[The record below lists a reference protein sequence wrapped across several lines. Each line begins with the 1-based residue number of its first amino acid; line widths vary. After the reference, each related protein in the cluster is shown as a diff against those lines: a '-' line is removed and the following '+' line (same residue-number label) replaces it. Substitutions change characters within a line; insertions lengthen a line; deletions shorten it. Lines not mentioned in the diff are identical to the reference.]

1 MPHNLLLISSDT
13 RLITRLQSAL
23 GTECVFMTADS
34 RGEDGQAAAKRFNPD
49 GLMIDAGANT
59 GARTVLESI
68 TALHQAFPV
77 LPLIV
82 IGDEMSAQL
91 ILSSF
96 RAGADDF
103 LDRESSDSELR
114 TAVLSR
120 LRDTSL
126 ATGHRGHATMV
137 DILSPS
143 PCDEDYD
150 FALNMAAMIAE
161 GGKDRRVLFL
171 DFSLPE
177 SPARVAL
184 GLELNFAIPAAV
196 REIARLDRTFLD
208 SALAHSQTTGLYVLP
223 LSEDNTAADDSRS
236 QNFPILRDVLV
247 LLQILRALFDV
258 VVIYWGAFSRQVIAS
273 GLAGDRRHLFIC
285 CNQRFSSIRNAK
297 KLYLDAT
304 ESASSADP
312 VIVIHQVAPGLTP
325 QPADIVHAV
334 GAKEYL
340 ALRYVPAAM
349 IQAQNSGNPLG
360 LAGPSHYADD
370 LRTYLAAAGLLPE
383 AMEQKGRTLLRQWMR
398 KVGG

>member
-1 MPHNLLLISSDT
+1 MPHNLLLISTDS
-13 RLITRLQSAL
+13 RLIARLQSAL
-23 GTECVFMTADS
+23 GAECVFMAADS
-34 RGEDGQAAAKRFNPD
+34 RESAQAVARRFNPD
-49 GLMIDAGANT
+49 GLMVDAGAHT

-68 TALHQAFPV
+68 TALHQAFPT

-82 IGDEMSAQL
+82 IGDELSAQL

-96 RAGADDF
+96 RAGANDF

-126 ATGHRGHATMV
+126 GAGHRGQAMMV

-143 PCDEDYD
+143 PSDEDYD
-150 FALNMAAMIAE
+150 FALNTAAMIADA
-161 GGKDRRVLFL
+161 GKDRRVLFL

-177 SPARVAL
+177 SPARLAL

-208 SALAHSQTTGLYVLP
+208 SALAHSAATGLYVLP
-223 LSEDNTAADDSRS
+223 LSEDSKTDQDAGARGL
-236 QNFPILRDVLV
+236 PVLRDVLV

-258 VVIYWGAFSRQVIAS
+258 VVVYWGAFSWQAITS
-273 GLAGDRRHLFIC
+273 GLADESRHLFIC

-297 KLYLDAT
+297 KLHLDMTAV
-304 ESASSADP
+304 SPAVDP
-312 VIVIHQVAPGLTP
+312 VIVIHQVAPGMTP
-325 QPADIVHAV
+325 QPDDVIRAI
-334 GAKEYL
+334 GAKKYL
-340 ALRYVPAAM
+340 ALRYAAAAM
-349 IQAQNSGNPLG
+349 IQAQNAGHPLG
-360 LAGPSHYADD
+360 LAGPSPYADD
-370 LRTYLAAAGLLPE
+370 LRAYLAGVGLLPE
-383 AMEQKGRTLLRQWMR
+383 AAEQRGRTFLSQLMR